1 LFAAD
6 IFSKHEFKDSS
17 FLKKNVPVALDSIQ
31 KGLNQITEI
40 ISAMKRFSYKDMHSS
55 PIPSDI
61 NFIIK
66 DCISITRNEWKNVAK
81 LESDFADDLPLVPC
95 RLSEISQVVINLIVN
110 ASHAIAAFRKGEMG
124 NITIR
129 TGQDDSFVRI
139 SVADDGGGISQ
150 SVADRVFEPFFTT
163 KKMGVG
169 TGQGLAISYNLVV
182 ERHKGKIYFDTTEAE
197 GTTFHILL
205 PILHSDFSPDTEE
218 VTSEEST
225 D

>member
-1 LFAAD
+1 
-6 IFSKHEFKDSS
+6 
-17 FLKKNVPVALDSIQ
+17 
-31 KGLNQITEI
+31 
-40 ISAMKRFSYKDMHSS
+40 M
-55 PIPSDI
+55 
-61 NFIIK
+61 
-66 DCISITRNEWKNVAK
+66 
-81 LESDFADDLPLVPC
+81 ESDFAADLPLVPC

-110 ASHAIAAFRKGEMG
+110 ASHAIAAFRNGEMG

-129 TGQDDSFVRI
+129 TRQDDSFVRI
-139 SVADDGGGISQ
+139 SVVDDGGGIPKQVS
-150 SVADRVFEPFFTT
+150 DRVFEPFFTT

-182 ERHKGKIYFDTTEAE
+182 ERHKGKIYFDTAEAE

-218 VTSEEST
+218 ATSEESM